1 MQDSYSEREQQE
13 ESMIQDAQEQVPVPV
28 PVQPDEDLA
37 VSISLDGPF
46 HQVKDHLLRE
56 FERAYLARALKRS
69 AMNVSL
75 ASRSSGLSRKHL
87 RALMSKHGLRLRRN
101 LDRASAG

>member
-1 MQDSYSEREQQE
+1 MQDAYSEREQPQE
-13 ESMIQDAQEQVPVPV
+13 EPMIQDGQEQL
-28 PVQPDEDLA
+28 QPSEDLA

-75 ASRSSGLSRKHL
+75 ASRASGLSRKHL

-101 LDRASAG
+101 LDRAAL

>member
-1 MQDSYSEREQQE
+1 MQDSYSSGGIEEIRIQE
-13 ESMIQDAQEQVPVPV
+13 EPEERRE
-28 PVQPDEDLA
+28 EDLS

-46 HQVKDHLLRE
+46 HQVKDHLVRE
-56 FERAYLARALKRS
+56 FERAYLARALRRS
-69 AMNVSL
+69 SMNVSL

-101 LDRASAG
+101 LDRAS

>member
-1 MQDSYSEREQQE
+1 MQDAYSERPQE
-13 ESMIQDAQEQVPVPV
+13 ESMIQDSPEQ
-28 PVQPDEDLA
+28 QPSEDLA

-46 HQVKDHLLRE
+46 HQVKDTLLRE
-56 FERAYLARALKRS
+56 FERAYLARALRRS

-75 ASRSSGLSRKHL
+75 ASRASGLSRKHL

-101 LDRASAG
+101 LDRAAL

>member
-1 MQDSYSEREQQE
+1 MQDAYSERQQE
-13 ESMIQDAQEQVPVPV
+13 ESMIQDGPEQSPS
-28 PVQPDEDLA
+28 EDLA

-46 HQVKDHLLRE
+46 HQVKDTLLRE
-56 FERAYLARALKRS
+56 FERAYLARALRRS

-75 ASRSSGLSRKHL
+75 ASRASGLSRKHL

-101 LDRASAG
+101 LDRAAL

>member
-1 MQDSYSEREQQE
+1 MQDAYSERQQE
-13 ESMIQDAQEQVPVPV
+13 ESMIQDGPEQPPS
-28 PVQPDEDLA
+28 EDLA

-46 HQVKDHLLRE
+46 HQVKDTLLRE
-56 FERAYLARALKRS
+56 FERAYLARALRRS

-75 ASRSSGLSRKHL
+75 ASRASGLSRKHL

-101 LDRASAG
+101 LDRAAL

>member
-1 MQDSYSEREQQE
+1 MQDSYTSESRQQQE
-13 ESMIQDAQEQVPVPV
+13 ESMIQDGQEQQLP
-28 PVQPDEDLA
+28 QGEDLA

-46 HQVKDHLLRE
+46 HQVKDLLLRE
-56 FERAYLARALKRS
+56 FERAYLARALRRS

-75 ASRSSGLSRKHL
+75 ASRASGLSRKHL

-101 LDRASAG
+101 LDRAAL

>member
-1 MQDSYSEREQQE
+1 MQDAYSERQQE
-13 ESMIQDAQEQVPVPV
+13 ESMIQDGPEH
-28 PVQPDEDLA
+28 QPSEDLA

-46 HQVKDHLLRE
+46 HQVKDTLLRE
-56 FERAYLARALKRS
+56 FERAYLARALRRS

-75 ASRSSGLSRKHL
+75 ASRASGLSRKHL

-101 LDRASAG
+101 LDRAAL

>member
-1 MQDSYSEREQQE
+1 MQDSYSEREQPQE
-13 ESMIQDAQEQVPVPV
+13 EPMIQDGQEQL
-28 PVQPDEDLA
+28 QPSEDLA

-75 ASRSSGLSRKHL
+75 ASRASGLSRKHL

-101 LDRASAG
+101 LDRASL

>member
-1 MQDSYSEREQQE
+1 MQDSYSEREQRQE
-13 ESMIQDAQEQVPVPV
+13 DSMIQDGQEQL
-28 PVQPDEDLA
+28 QPSEDLA

-75 ASRSSGLSRKHL
+75 ASRASGLSRKHL

-101 LDRASAG
+101 LDRASL

>member
-1 MQDSYSEREQQE
+1 MQDAYSERQQE
-13 ESMIQDAQEQVPVPV
+13 ESMIQDGPEQ
-28 PVQPDEDLA
+28 QPSEDLA

-46 HQVKDHLLRE
+46 HQVKDTLLRE
-56 FERAYLARALKRS
+56 FERAYLARALRRS

-75 ASRSSGLSRKHL
+75 ASRASGLSRKHL

-101 LDRASAG
+101 LDRAAL

>member
-1 MQDSYSEREQQE
+1 MQDSYSERQPQE
-13 ESMIQDAQEQVPVPV
+13 ESMIQDGQEQLP
-28 PVQPDEDLA
+28 QSEDLA

-56 FERAYLARALKRS
+56 FERAYLARALRRS

-75 ASRSSGLSRKHL
+75 ASRASGLSRKHL

-101 LDRASAG
+101 LDRASL

>member
-1 MQDSYSEREQQE
+1 MQDAYSERQQE
-13 ESMIQDAQEQVPVPV
+13 ETMIQDGPEQ
-28 PVQPDEDLA
+28 QPIDDLA

-46 HQVKDHLLRE
+46 HQVKDTLLRE
-56 FERAYLARALKRS
+56 FERAYLARALRRS

-75 ASRSSGLSRKHL
+75 ASRASGLSRKHL

-101 LDRASAG
+101 LDRAAL